1 MEMLYLVPLFLIGF
15 FAVHALKMMRF
26 YLVLLEQKLS
36 VRDFV
41 FLYIKTT
48 FVNLLIPFK
57 LGEVYRTF
65 CVIRHTKC
73 VQVGILSVVLDRF
86 FDTFILL
93 LFLLPYDLLVLK
105 GLSWTTGILLIFLL
119 LVILIY
125 QMFEPTY
132 LYLNEY
138 LIRNSKTK
146 KGVRVL
152 SAMEMLRDW
161 FDYTRELIKGR
172 QYLIILCSAFG
183 WLAEFG
189 VLWLIAGYYQLRF
202 GIDEFAVYIQ
212 AIFSVEKGQVFRT
225 YNYISMC
232 ILLILL
238 LLFLFL
244 RLLRRKAR

>member
-1 MEMLYLVPLFLIGF
+1 
-15 FAVHALKMMRF
+15 
-26 YLVLLEQKLS
+26 
-36 VRDFV
+36 
-41 FLYIKTT
+41 
-48 FVNLLIPFK
+48 
-57 LGEVYRTF
+57 
-65 CVIRHTKC
+65 
-73 VQVGILSVVLDRF
+73 
-86 FDTFILL
+86 
-93 LFLLPYDLLVLK
+93 
-105 GLSWTTGILLIFLL
+105 
-119 LVILIY
+119 
-125 QMFEPTY
+125 MFEPTY

-189 VLWLIAGYYQLRF
+189 VLWLIAGYYRLQF
-202 GIDEFAVYIQ
+202 GIDEFAAYIQ

-244 RLLRRKAR
+244 RFLRRKAR